1 MNRTFLGRSERG
13 IALLRRAARTAR
25 LRRALERGIARFAL
39 GGLGTVGVLGC
50 GPAADPGAWI
60 AEVGGHRIPLE
71 RLAEASEGMEGQ
83 TEEAREK
90 ALLIEL
96 DRLVREQVI
105 LNRAAELEIEV
116 NDAEV
121 DRFLERLQSSD
132 PVDPTFREEVRRE
145 MLLDRTAVLELAVD
159 LEVPESAVAFHYAEH
174 RARYVEAPQV
184 QVRHIVVQKSGTAD
198 TIREQLRAEESR
210 FEALA
215 REHGL
220 GPEAHQGGL
229 LKPYEQGELPEVFD
243 RAFDLDPGEI
253 SEVVHSP
260 YGYHIFRLERRIEGR
275 ERTLGEVGEEIRG
288 ELQRTRFVSLRED
301 WLRDLQRGARVR
313 INEAA
318 LESIR

>member
-1 MNRTFLGRSERG
+1 MIG
-13 IALLRRAARTAR
+13 
-25 LRRALERGIARFAL
+25 
-39 GGLGTVGVLGC
+39 LGC
-50 GPAADPGAWI
+50 GPGTAPEGWI
-60 AEVGGHRIPLE
+60 AEVGGHRIPVE
-71 RLAEASEGMEGQ
+71 RLTEVCERIEGQ

-105 LNRAAELEIEV
+105 LNRAAELRIGV

-121 DRFLERLQSSD
+121 DQLLERLQSSD
-132 PVDPTFREEVRRE
+132 PVDPTFREQVRRD

-159 LEVPESAVAFHYAEH
+159 LEVPESAVAFHYADH
-174 RARYVEAPQV
+174 RARYLEAAQV
-184 QVRHIVVQKSGTAD
+184 QVRHIVMQKSGTAD

-229 LKPYEQGELPEVFD
+229 MKPYEQGELPEVFD

-253 SEVVHSP
+253 SEVVNSP
-260 YGYHIFRLERRIEGR
+260 YGYHIFRLERRIPGR
-275 ERTLGEVGEEIRG
+275 TRTLGEVGEEIRG
-288 ELQRTRFVSLRED
+288 ELLRTRFVSLRED

-318 LESIR
+318 LESLR